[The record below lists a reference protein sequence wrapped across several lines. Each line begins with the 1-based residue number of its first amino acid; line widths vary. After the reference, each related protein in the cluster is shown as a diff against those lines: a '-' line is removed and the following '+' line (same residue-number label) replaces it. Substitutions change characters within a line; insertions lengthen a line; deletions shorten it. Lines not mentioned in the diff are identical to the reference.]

1 MVRLSTYKGV
11 FAVEICFGNIS
22 AKFLPGEGGKLASFK
37 ADGYEFLLQNPSST
51 FLRLGKSGDYVA
63 CECAGFDD
71 MFPTIDPCAGTGGK
85 AYPDHGEVCRMPWA
99 YEIIGE
105 KTGGIV
111 GEKADEKTGGTVGEK
126 TVETDGGTTGE
137 KIAMKFVSEK
147 FGYRIEKTIGKGD
160 GDALEISYE
169 IENTGREP
177 LPCLYAAHC
186 LVNAENGGKIIVP
199 FRARD
204 EINAGDETKVCGEI
218 NAGDETKLRGEI
230 NAGDE
235 TELFFDTTATFPKGE
250 AKRPLRKEML
260 NFPARRG
267 EKRCYKLYFPAK
279 CGDYAI
285 GFKPEGKP
293 AFMINVEGL
302 PFAGIWVNDDYFN
315 GARCVGIEPCSARYD
330 SPENAEKRG
339 EKTVLLPREKL
350 KFKLGLS
357 VEKTAEKV

>member
-37 ADGYEFLLQNPSST
+37 ADGYEYLLQNPSSA
-51 FLRLGKSGDYVA
+51 FLRLGKAGDYVA

-71 MFPTIDPCAGTGGK
+71 MFPTIDSCAGTDGK

-105 KTGGIV
+105 K
-111 GEKADEKTGGTVGEK
+111 KGGTVGEK
-126 TVETDGGTTGE
+126 IVENEGGTTGE
-137 KIAMKFVSEK
+137 KIAMKFVSDK

-186 LVNAENGGKIIVP
+186 LVNAENGGKISVP
-199 FRARD
+199 FRANNETD
-204 EINAGDETKVCGEI
+204 AGNETDVGDE
-218 NAGDETKLRGEI
+218 A

-250 AKRPLRKEML
+250 TKRPLREEML
-260 NFPARRG
+260 NFPARRD

-279 CGDYAI
+279 CGGYAV
-285 GFKPEGKP
+285 GFRPEGKP
-293 AFMINVEGL
+293 ALMIDVEGL
-302 PFAGIWVNDDYFN
+302 PYAGIWVNDDYFN
-315 GARCVGIEPCSARYD
+315 GARCVGLEPCSARYD

-339 EKTVLLPREKL
+339 EKAVLLPREKL

-357 VEKTAEKV
+357 VEKTVEKR

>member
-1 MVRLSTYKGV
+1 MVCLSTYKGV
-11 FAVEICFGNIS
+11 FAVEICFGNVS
-22 AKFLPGEGGKLASFK
+22 AKFLPSEGGKLASFK
-37 ADGYEFLLQNPSST
+37 AGGYEYLFQNPSRG
-51 FLRLGKSGDYVA
+51 FLRLGEEGDYVA

-85 AYPDHGEVCRMPWA
+85 TYPDHGEICRMSLSH
-99 YEIIGE
+99 EILGE
-105 KTGGIV
+105 KL
-111 GEKADEKTGGTVGEK
+111 
-126 TVETDGGTTGE
+126 
-137 KIAMKFVSEK
+137 AMRFVSEK
-147 FGYRIEKTIGKGD
+147 FGYRFEKTIGKGN
-160 GDALEISYE
+160 GDVLEISYE
-169 IENTGREP
+169 IENTGCEP

-199 FRARD
+199 FRA
-204 EINAGDETKVCGEI
+204 
-218 NAGDETKLRGEI
+218 
-230 NAGDE
+230 GDE

-250 AKRPLRKEML
+250 TKRPLREEML

-279 CGDYAI
+279 YGDYAV

-315 GARCVGIEPCSARYD
+315 GARCVGLEPCSARYD
-330 SPENAEKRG
+330 SPENAIKRG
-339 EKTVLLPREKL
+339 DRAVLLPREKL

-357 VEKTAEKV
+357 VEKTAEKA

>member
-11 FAVEICFGNIS
+11 FAVEICFENVS
-22 AKFLPGEGGKLASFK
+22 AKFLPSEGGKLASFK
-37 ADGYEFLLQNPSST
+37 AGGYEYLLQNPSRG
-51 FLRLGKSGDYVA
+51 FLRLGEKGDYVA

-85 AYPDHGEVCRMPWA
+85 TYPDHGEICRMSLS
-99 YEIIGE
+99 YEILGE
-105 KTGGIV
+105 KF
-111 GEKADEKTGGTVGEK
+111 
-126 TVETDGGTTGE
+126 
-137 KIAMKFVSEK
+137 AMRFVSEK

-160 GDALEISYE
+160 GDVLEISYE
-169 IENTGREP
+169 IENTGCEP

-199 FRARD
+199 FRACDEIKVCD
-204 EINAGDETKVCGEI
+204 EINTG
-218 NAGDETKLRGEI
+218 NETKLRGEI

-250 AKRPLRKEML
+250 TKRPLREEML

-279 CGDYAI
+279 YGDYAV
-285 GFKPEGKP
+285 GFKPKDKP

-315 GARCVGIEPCSARYD
+315 GARCIGLEPCSARYD
-330 SPENAEKRG
+330 SPENAIKRG
-339 EKTVLLPREKL
+339 DRAVLLPHEKL

-357 VEKTAEKV
+357 VEKTAEKA

>member
-11 FAVEICFGNIS
+11 FAVEICFGNVS
-22 AKFLPGEGGKLASFK
+22 AKFLPSEGGKLASFK
-37 ADGYEFLLQNPSST
+37 AGGYEYLLQNPSRG
-51 FLRLGKSGDYVA
+51 FLRLGEEGDYVA

-85 AYPDHGEVCRMPWA
+85 IYPDHGEVCRIPFS
-99 YEIIGE
+99 YEIIGGKTAE
-105 KTGGIV
+105 KTG
-111 GEKADEKTGGTVGEK
+111 KATVEKTGEK
-126 TVETDGGTTGE
+126 L
-137 KIAMKFVSEK
+137 AMKFVSEK
-147 FGYRIEKTIGKGD
+147 FGYRFEKIVGKSD
-160 GDALEISYE
+160 GDVLEISYE
-169 IENTGREP
+169 IENTGCEP

-186 LVNAENGGKIIVP
+186 LVNAENGGEIIVP

-250 AKRPLRKEML
+250 TKRPLRKEML
-260 NFPARRG
+260 NFPTRRG

-315 GARCVGIEPCSARYD
+315 GARCVGLEPCSARYD
-330 SPENAEKRG
+330 SPENSIKRG
-339 EKTVLLPREKL
+339 DRAALLPREKL

>member
-22 AKFLPGEGGKLASFK
+22 AKFLPSEGGKLASFK
-37 ADGYEFLLQNPSST
+37 ADGYEYLLQNPSSA
-51 FLRLGKSGDYVA
+51 FLRLGKAGDFVA

-71 MFPTIDPCAGTGGK
+71 MFPTIDSCAGTGGK

-105 KTGGIV
+105 KT
-111 GEKADEKTGGTVGEK
+111 
-126 TVETDGGTTGE
+126 VETDGGTTGE
-137 KIAMKFVSEK
+137 NIAMKFVSEK

-177 LPCLYAAHC
+177 LSCLYAAHC
-186 LVNAENGGKIIVP
+186 LVNAENGGEIIVP
-199 FRARD
+199 FRANNETD
-204 EINAGDETKVCGEI
+204 TGDE
-218 NAGDETKLRGEI
+218 A

-250 AKRPLRKEML
+250 TKRSLREEML

-279 CGDYAI
+279 CGGYAV
-285 GFKPEGKP
+285 GFRPESKP
-293 AFMINVEGL
+293 AFMIDVEGL
-302 PFAGIWVNDDYFN
+302 PYAGIWVNDDYFN
-315 GARCVGIEPCSARYD
+315 GARCVGLEPCSARYD
-330 SPENAEKRG
+330 SPENAKKRG
-339 EKTVLLPREKL
+339 EKAVLLPREKL

-357 VEKTAEKV
+357 VEKTVEKR

>member
-11 FAVEICFGNIS
+11 FAVEICFGNVS
-22 AKFLPGEGGKLASFK
+22 AKFLPSEGGKLASFK
-37 ADGYEFLLQNPSST
+37 AGGYEYLLQNPSRG
-51 FLRLGKSGDYVA
+51 FLRLGEEGDYVA

-85 AYPDHGEVCRMPWA
+85 TYPDHGEICRMPLS
-99 YEIIGE
+99 YEII
-105 KTGGIV
+105 
-111 GEKADEKTGGTVGEK
+111 DEITS
-126 TVETDGGTTGE
+126 E
-137 KIAMKFVSEK
+137 KISKKLAMRFVSEK
-147 FGYRIEKTIGKGD
+147 FGYRFEKIVGKSD
-160 GDALEISYE
+160 GDVLEISYE
-169 IENTGREP
+169 IENTGCEP

-204 EINAGDETKVCGEI
+204 EIS
-218 NAGDETKLRGEI
+218 
-230 NAGDE
+230 AGDE

-250 AKRPLRKEML
+250 TKRPLREEML
-260 NFPARRG
+260 KFPARRG

-293 AFMINVEGL
+293 AFMINVEWL

-330 SPENAEKRG
+330 SPENSIKRG
-339 EKTVLLPREKL
+339 EKAVLLPREKL
-350 KFKLGLS
+350 RFKLGLS

>member
-11 FAVEICFGNIS
+11 FAVEICFGNVS
-22 AKFLPGEGGKLASFK
+22 AKFLPSEGGKLASFK
-37 ADGYEFLLQNPSST
+37 AGGYEYLFQNPSRG
-51 FLRLGKSGDYVA
+51 FLRLGEEGDYVA

-85 AYPDHGEVCRMPWA
+85 TYPDHGEICRMSLSH
-99 YEIIGE
+99 EILGE
-105 KTGGIV
+105 KL
-111 GEKADEKTGGTVGEK
+111 
-126 TVETDGGTTGE
+126 
-137 KIAMKFVSEK
+137 AMRFVSEK
-147 FGYRIEKTIGKGD
+147 FGYRFEKTIGKGN
-160 GDALEISYE
+160 GDVLEISYE
-169 IENTGREP
+169 IENTGCEP

-199 FRARD
+199 FRAC
-204 EINAGDETKVCGEI
+204 EEI
-218 NAGDETKLRGEI
+218 NAGDETKLGGEI

-250 AKRPLRKEML
+250 TKRPLREEML

-267 EKRCYKLYFPAK
+267 EKRCYKLYFSAK
-279 CGDYAI
+279 YGDYAV

-315 GARCVGIEPCSARYD
+315 GARIVGLEPCSARYD
-330 SPENAEKRG
+330 SPENAIKRG
-339 EKTVLLPREKL
+339 DRAVLLPREKL

-357 VEKTAEKV
+357 VEKTAEKA

>member
-11 FAVEICFGNIS
+11 FAVEICFGNVS
-22 AKFLPGEGGKLASFK
+22 AKFLPSEGGKLASFK
-37 ADGYEFLLQNPSST
+37 AGGYEYLLQNPSRG
-51 FLRLGKSGDYVA
+51 FLRLGEEGDYVA

-85 AYPDHGEVCRMPWA
+85 TYPDHGEICRMSLSH
-99 YEIIGE
+99 EILGE
-105 KTGGIV
+105 KL
-111 GEKADEKTGGTVGEK
+111 
-126 TVETDGGTTGE
+126 
-137 KIAMKFVSEK
+137 AMRFVSEK
-147 FGYRIEKTIGKGD
+147 FGYRIEKIIGKGD
-160 GDALEISYE
+160 GDVLEISYE
-169 IENTGREP
+169 IENTGCEP

-199 FRARD
+199 FRA
-204 EINAGDETKVCGEI
+204 
-218 NAGDETKLRGEI
+218 
-230 NAGDE
+230 GDE

-250 AKRPLRKEML
+250 TKRPLREEML

-279 CGDYAI
+279 YGDYAV
-285 GFKPEGKP
+285 GFKPKDKP

-315 GARCVGIEPCSARYD
+315 GARCVGLEPCSARYD
-330 SPENAEKRG
+330 SPENAIKRG
-339 EKTVLLPREKL
+339 DRAVLLPREKL